1 MPEETLMKETREIII
16 RTARKMFAKKGVT
29 ETTMDDIA
37 KEAKIG
43 KGTIY
48 HYFDSKEEL
57 YCAIL
62 DIDFAEAKGELERN
76 AMQEIEP
83 DKKLAAY
90 IMARLKLMV
99 KLSAF
104 YSMFRVDYMDYYGYI
119 KKVYEKYNSFENS
132 MIKGFLNEGVQKG
145 IFTVEDVDYA
155 AFYIVQCILGVEYQ
169 MGIDKPEDV
178 EKRVNLILN
187 LVLNG
192 IRKR

>member
-1 MPEETLMKETREIII
+1 VPEETLMKETREIII

>member
-1 MPEETLMKETREIII
+1 MRSGLADRRDDWKI
-16 RTARKMFAKKGVT
+16 AVSKM
-29 ETTMDDIA
+29 
-37 KEAKIG
+37 
-43 KGTIY
+43 
-48 HYFDSKEEL
+48 L
-57 YCAIL
+57 
-62 DIDFAEAKGELERN
+62 KGELERN

>member
-1 MPEETLMKETREIII
+1 VPEETLMKETREIII

-62 DIDFAEAKGELERN
+62 DIDFAEDKGELERN

-145 IFTVEDVDYA
+145 IFTVEDVEYA